1 MTREYFVLLYQHS
14 NWANRRIRGLLRDQS
29 RENERA
35 RELFSHL
42 LVGEKVWMRTLR
54 GKDSS
59 SIPMW
64 PDLSLDECATLVE

>member
-42 LVGEKVWMRTLR
+42 LVGEGM
-54 GKDSS
+54 
-59 SIPMW
+59 
-64 PDLSLDECATLVE
+64 DENATRERLFINSYVA